1 MMITLKTLCQV
12 TAQEVFDQVARHLLQ
27 QNQVS
32 QGKRGDCMYRAY
44 LDNDVVLKCAAGCL
58 IADDEYLPIMD
69 TASSGTSWD
78 SLIQDDLVPSCH
90 AELIMQLQNLHDTV
104 EPDKWLMR
112 LEFLASEWGLH
123 LNTVLE
129 VETNYTNQPF

>member
-1 MMITLKTLCQV
+1 MITLRTLCQA
-12 TAQEVFDQVARHLLQ
+12 TEQEVFDQVARHLLQ

-32 QGKRGDCMYRAY
+32 GTKRGDCMYRTY

-58 IADDEYLPIMD
+58 IADDEYLPVMD

-90 AELIMQLQNLHDTV
+90 AGLIMQLQNLHDTV
-104 EPDKWLMR
+104 EPHRWPR
-112 LEFLASEWGLH
+112 ALESLASKWSLH
-123 LNTVLE
+123 LNTLSE
-129 VETNYTNQPF
+129 IETNYINQPF